1 MAAAIAERGLCRAC
15 VARGDLA
22 GVAKAFSSICC
33 KRGDFASAEAFLERL
48 VAETERLLGA
58 EHRRLGSA
66 LVLLARCKLDAGE
79 PPETIYPLAR
89 RGWGVLRATLGAT
102 SPSPE
107 VEGAII
113 LLGELLSRAP
123 HLDADKSVD
132 IVQRVL
138 DWASANDRMPAV
150 NIVLRIPRHIAER
163 ALPKET
169 LRARMDSRLETRRRE
184 KEERQRAEEERERA
198 RREAERA
205 ERAARDAADREAAKR
220 RMGGSQWAPAKKLL
234 TRLDALLKP
243 STPPPPLSPL
253 PPRVLPPPPSSP
265 PLPPNASKRG
275 AQRSP
280 GDFEGRLLRIQCMAG
295 AGQLE
300 EAGREAERAE
310 RALAGAGASADALQ
324 RVQDQRRV
332 IAGELLQREEAKKRE
347 EAQRREEMAAKRKEE
362 EEEAL
367 RAKEQRRAQER
378 RQLQRKEQ
386 KREEARPQAEG
397 AERQRAAEQL
407 QQRRREE
414 ERRAAQAAAAA
425 AAPAETSSPPPSE
438 AGPSSG
444 RWSEAAAAAAA
455 CRFFARG
462 LCRNGDRCRYRHE
475 ARADAGA
482 GAGDLEPGPAPA
494 PFAAPEGADPGP
506 AGEPGPECAICLGP
520 LSAGPPAAALPC
532 RHRFHG
538 PCIEAWR
545 RAIASSGGA
554 AAGRRPCPFRCPL
567 PARPTRPYL
576 PPGLFST
583 RASSQ

>member
-79 PPETIYPLAR
+79 PPETIYP
-89 RGWGVLRATLGAT
+89 
-102 SPSPE
+102 SPAA
-107 VEGAII
+107 GG
-113 LLGELLSRAP
+113 GELLSRAP

-234 TRLDALLKP
+234 TRLDALLKKAHP
-243 STPPPPLSPL
+243 SPALTP
-253 PPRVLPPPPSSP
+253 
-265 PLPPNASKRG
+265 A
-275 AQRSP
+275 RSP

-494 PFAAPEGADPGP
+494 PFAAPRGQIQGPRASPGP
-506 AGEPGPECAICLGP
+506 SAPSASGPCLPARPPPPSPAATASTAPASRRGEGRSRARAGP
-520 LSAGPPAAALPC
+520 PPAAALPL
-532 RHRFHG
+532 
-538 PCIEAWR
+538 
-545 RAIASSGGA
+545 
-554 AAGRRPCPFRCPL
+554 PL
-567 PARPTRPYL
+567 PPPGAPHSAL
-576 PPGLFST
+576 PAPGLFST